1 MLAGPFKQTG
11 GRRWTASRSISL
23 TKNSPTATNLETTPV
38 VMVFVR
44 ERGDPIAIT
53 NSPGRMVDELPS

>member
-1 MLAGPFKQTG
+1 MLADPFKQTG
-11 GRRWTASRSISL
+11 GRGWTASCRIS